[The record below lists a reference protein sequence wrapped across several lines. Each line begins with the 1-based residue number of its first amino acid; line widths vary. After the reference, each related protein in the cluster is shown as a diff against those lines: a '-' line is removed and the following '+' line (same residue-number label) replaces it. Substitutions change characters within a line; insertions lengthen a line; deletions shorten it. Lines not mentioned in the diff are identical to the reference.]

1 MKKCVVHV
9 YITNNKFLSS
19 PLLIDNNWL
28 NSSVFSFQDV
38 KRQTNGR
45 KAKPN

>member
-1 MKKCVVHV
+1 MKNRVVHV

-19 PLLIDNNWL
+19 PLLINNNWL
-28 NSSVFSFQDV
+28 NSSVFSVQDV

-45 KAKPN
+45 IAKPN

>member
-1 MKKCVVHV
+1 MKKRVVHV
-9 YITNNKFLSS
+9 YITNNKFNYS
-19 PLLIDNNWL
+19 PLLINNNWL

-45 KAKPN
+45 IAKPN